1 MSENRCI
8 MCNEHIPE
16 GRLICPIC
24 EINMNNNA
32 YNPKT
37 LARDKYKKRKSKALQ
52 ESKKPKFYD
61 EDFDF

>member
-24 EINMNNNA
+24 ETNMNTDA

-37 LARDKYKKRKSKALQ
+37 LSQ
-52 ESKKPKFYD
+52 
-61 EDFDF
+61 